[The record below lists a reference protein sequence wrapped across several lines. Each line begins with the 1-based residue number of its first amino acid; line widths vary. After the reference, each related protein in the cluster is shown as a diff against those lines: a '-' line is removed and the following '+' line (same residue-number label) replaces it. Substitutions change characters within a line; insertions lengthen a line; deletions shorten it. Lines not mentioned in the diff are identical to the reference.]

1 MILKALPSIR
11 KLYYFCYISIACCG
25 LVFVYPL
32 SLILRLI
39 RKKPNSLWAGT
50 PILTLPLKARAESL
64 LGINAK
70 SLVYESY
77 GIAKNG
83 FDINLEKWVSKPI
96 LGRFVPLLTFLFACC
111 TQDRLHFFYDRGLLP
126 SFNTGVF
133 STFELFAYK
142 IFKIKTFFWA
152 YGADVR
158 TRVQTQSLGPVNCCT
173 YCPSIKKA
181 CICIEEKGQSNYNA
195 IHRHATRCF
204 SMGDMIHYTPGSDN
218 SVFYWPID
226 INVENG
232 QKYQPVYPTGDV
244 KRSLVIVHAA
254 NHREFKGTNF
264 LVNAVNELILEGY
277 LIDLRLIEK
286 MPNVKALE
294 NYRLADI
301 IFDQCL
307 IGFHGYFALEGMALG
322 KPVMS
327 FIRNPNA
334 DLLEPNECPLINIS
348 TETIKTEI
356 AYLYQNRISLVEI
369 GKRGRNY
376 IEKFY
381 TLEAVSGRMGLAFNN
396 LGK

>member
-1 MILKALPSIR
+1 MLPSIK
-11 KLYYFCYISIACCG
+11 KLYFYCYIFIACIG
-25 LVFVYPL
+25 LVLVYPL
-32 SLILRLI
+32 SLIRRLI
-39 RKKPNSLWAGT
+39 RKKPNSLWAGA
-50 PILTLPLKARAESL
+50 PILTLPLKARAESM

-77 GIAKNG
+77 GIAKHG
-83 FDINLEKWVSKPI
+83 FDINLEKWISLPI
-96 LGRFVPLLTFLFACC
+96 FGRFVPLLTFLFACS

-126 SFNTGVF
+126 PFNAGVF

-158 TRVQTQSLGPVNCCT
+158 TRMQTQTLGQINCCT
-173 YCPSIKKA
+173 FCPSVEKA
-181 CICIEEKGQSNYNA
+181 CVCLEDKGQGNYNS
-195 IHRHATRCF
+195 IYRLATKCF
-204 SMGDMIHYTPGSDN
+204 SMGDLVHYTPGSDN
-218 SVFYWPID
+218 TVFYWPID

-232 QKYQPVYPTGDV
+232 QKYQPVYPTGDA
-244 KRSLVIVHAA
+244 KKPLVIVHAS
-254 NHREFKGTNF
+254 NHRAFKGTNF
-264 LVNAVNELILEGY
+264 LIKAVNDLTEEGY
-277 LIDLRLIEK
+277 LIELRMIEK
-286 MPNVKALE
+286 MPNVEALE

-348 TETIKTEI
+348 TKTLKAEI
-356 AYLYQNRISLVEI
+356 VNFYKERSSLVEI
-369 GKRGRNY
+369 GKRGRKY
-376 IEKFY
+376 IETYY
-381 TLEAVSGRMGLAFNN
+381 TLEAVSERMGLAFNN
-396 LGK
+396 LRE